1 MDNFDLKKYLA
12 EGRLNEEVNSG
23 QGSAVEWLVEQL
35 DNLIEYYPSQFEQVN
50 KAFEQA
56 KSKEIENLKN
66 AFNYGQT
73 DPGME
78 ADEYLDFINFK

>member
-56 KSKEIENLKN
+56 KAKEIENLKN